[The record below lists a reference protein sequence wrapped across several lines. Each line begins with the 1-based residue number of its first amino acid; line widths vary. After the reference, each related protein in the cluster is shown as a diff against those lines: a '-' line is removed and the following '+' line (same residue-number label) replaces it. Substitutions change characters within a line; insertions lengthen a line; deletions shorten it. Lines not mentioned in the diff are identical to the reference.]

1 MKLILAPMATLSH
14 EAFRRTVEDFGG
26 CDEYF
31 TEMINAGS
39 LLHLGPFEKFYLS
52 GAPVPEKTVR
62 QLTGSRAD
70 YMKLATKVITQNEG
84 IGVDINMGCCAP
96 QIANTGAG
104 ISWMTK
110 PIQET
115 ALMIKEVKTELENSA
130 KDGIKPLRL
139 SVKLRLGAENFT
151 KESLFTFTDM
161 LISEGVE
168 MLTLHPRTQKE
179 KYREKPRWQYAE
191 ELALRYP
198 KIPVILNGD
207 IKDTK
212 SYIEALKMAP
222 HCAGIMI
229 GRAASQK
236 PWIFKEIK
244 NNLLD
249 NPEKIELNLEE
260 IALNFINNVEQ
271 YQPEEFWK
279 TRLQRF
285 FAYYSLNMSFSHY
298 FATQLTNAQNIQ
310 DSRNRLTEYFQK
322 CPEDKIK
329 IL

>member
-1 MKLILAPMATLSH
+1 M
-14 EAFRRTVEDFGG
+14 
-26 CDEYF
+26 
-31 TEMINAGS
+31 
-39 LLHLGPFEKFYLS
+39 
-52 GAPVPEKTVR
+52 
-62 QLTGSRAD
+62 
-70 YMKLATKVITQNEG
+70 
-84 IGVDINMGCCAP
+84 
-96 QIANTGAG
+96 
-104 ISWMTK
+104 
-110 PIQET
+110 
-115 ALMIKEVKTELENSA
+115 
-130 KDGIKPLRL
+130 
-139 SVKLRLGAENFT
+139 
-151 KESLFTFTDM
+151 
-161 LISEGVE
+161 
-168 MLTLHPRTQKE
+168 
-179 KYREKPRWQYAE
+179 YRNNDR
-191 ELALRYP
+191 
-198 KIPVILNGD
+198 
-207 IKDTK
+207 K
-212 SYIEALKMAP
+212 SS
-222 HCAGIMI
+222 
-229 GRAASQK
+229 SQK